1 MAITASPKTEAF
13 TYREIALHDRLRE
26 VARELGEKTALRM
39 VDRAVSYRELDA
51 LSDRL
56 AGALAKRG
64 VRKGGRVTIFIPNS
78 VEFVVAFYGT
88 LKAGGVVNPINVQ
101 SKEREVRFQVEDAG
115 ARLVLYHVALAPVI
129 DQVRSELRD
138 VRFVAAGGEAPD
150 GVERLDGLLPES
162 ATPPVPVSMDRLAA
176 PPHTSGTTGFPKGVM
191 LTHGNLTANQQQFFA
206 AVPVRRDDVFLNVLP
221 YFHIYALN
229 LLMSGAVSLG
239 ATQVI
244 MSRFD
249 MVEYCTLVE
258 RERATVC
265 FIVPPLVL
273 GLAMSPEVDKHD
285 FSKVR
290 FFFSGAA
297 PLAPNPA
304 RRMGQRI
311 GKPII
316 QGYGLTETSPVT
328 HANPI
333 DAPVLESIGPAVPG
347 TEDKIVDLDTGTRIL
362 GICEVGEICVRGPQV
377 MRGYWNKTGK
387 EQPVT
392 ADTADVIRD
401 GWFHTGDV
409 GKKDPNGYVFIV
421 DRKKEFIKY
430 KGFGVGPAEVEAVLC
445 EHPAVADAGVIGKKD
460 DEAGEIPKA
469 FVQLRPN
476 ASASAEEL
484 IEFVKGRIADYK
496 RVREVEFI
504 DKVPRTAS
512 GRSSGGSSPSESA
525 RRPPDAHFQRCPVR
539 PALNERAS
547 SRWTYRRIQGS
558 SSGRW
563 AMVSRYSGMNQT
575 SFSEVIQ
582 SRASKRLRSTGFEY
596 VRRVRS
602 RRRLKYA
609 SK

>member
-13 TYREIALHDRLRE
+13 TCREIALHDRLRE

-39 VDRAVSYRELDA
+39 GDRAVSYRELDA
-51 LSDRL
+51 MSDRL

-64 VRKGGRVTIFIPNS
+64 VRKGDRVTLFIPNS

-88 LKAGGVVNPINVQ
+88 LKAGGVVNPINIQ

-138 VRFVAAGGEAPD
+138 VRFIAAGGEAPD
-150 GVERLDGLLPES
+150 GVERLDDLLAES
-162 ATPPVPVSMDRLAA
+162 ATAPVPVSMDDLAA
-176 PPHTSGTTGFPKGVM
+176 LPYTSGTTGFPKGVM

-297 PLAPNPA
+297 PLAPDPA

-347 TEDKIVDLDTGTRIL
+347 TEDKIVDLETGTRIL
-362 GICEVGEICVRGPQV
+362 GIGEVGEICVRGPQV

-409 GKKDPNGYVFIV
+409 GKKDPNRYVFIV

-512 GRSSGGSSPSESA
+512 GKIL
-525 RRPPDAHFQRCPVR
+525 RRELAER
-539 PALNERAS
+539 ERAK
-547 SRWTYRRIQGS
+547 T
-558 SSGRW
+558 
-563 AMVSRYSGMNQT
+563 A
-575 SFSEVIQ
+575 
-582 SRASKRLRSTGFEY
+582 
-596 VRRVRS
+596 
-602 RRRLKYA
+602 
-609 SK
+609 